1 MMSTDFKRSVFSF
14 LLKVFMVSLL
24 IAGVFS
30 IICLRSSFVKLEYR
44 LGTLEQKKVE
54 CLKER
59 KMLLAQK
66 TSLLSLEKLE
76 ASLNTT
82 EEFILPD
89 RIKVIHVDKKKQY
102 LPKRASLERRQ
113 LAEP

>member
-1 MMSTDFKRSVFSF
+1 MMSTDFRRSVLSF
-14 LLKVFMVSLL
+14 LLKVFVVCLL
-24 IAGVFS
+24 ITGVFS

-44 LGTLEQKKVE
+44 LGALEQKKVE
-54 CLKER
+54 CLRER

-76 ASLNTT
+76 VSLNKT

-89 RIKVIHVDKKKQY
+89 RVKVIHVDKKKQY

>member
-1 MMSTDFKRSVFSF
+1 MMHTDFKRSVLSF
-14 LLKVFMVSLL
+14 LLKSFMVCLL
-24 IAGVFS
+24 ISGVFS
-30 IICLRSSFVKLEYR
+30 LICLRSSFVKLEYR

-54 CLKER
+54 CLRER

-76 ASLNTT
+76 TSLNTT

-102 LPKRASLERRQ
+102 LPQRASLERRP

>member
-44 LGTLEQKKVE
+44 LGTLEH
-54 CLKER
+54 
-59 KMLLAQK
+59 
-66 TSLLSLEKLE
+66 
-76 ASLNTT
+76 LNTT